1 MGIAEPAAMNAP
13 KEPADPKT
21 DPAPAAPKANKVMIA
36 LVAGNLLVTAGLG
49 GFIVTRPA
57 QDAAGQHSEEKGEK
71 AEDDKSPTEHDEG
84 TDPAEGDK
92 AEGEQKEGEKK
103 EGDKAEGEKKEGDK
117 AEGDKKEGEKKEGE
131 KKEGEKKEG
140 EKKAGA
146 AEGAPKEGVG
156 ASTTARLDDIIVRLR
171 NPEIDRYARLTLD
184 VEMADPGDLGQLTLR
199 SPHIRDAVIT
209 ALSEKTFEDLRG
221 AEGLGRMKALLRERI
236 DEVVPGEVSAIYISG
251 FIVQ

>member
-92 AEGEQKEGEKK
+92 AEGE
-103 EGDKAEGEKKEGDK
+103 KKEGDK
-117 AEGDKKEGEKKEGE
+117 AEGDKKEGE

>member
-92 AEGEQKEGEKK
+92 AEGEKKEGDKA

-131 KKEGEKKEG
+131 KK
-140 EKKAGA
+140 AGA

-156 ASTTARLDDIIVRLR
+156 GSTTARLDDIIVRLR

-184 VEMADPGDLGQLTLR
+184 VEMANPGDLGQLTLR

>member
-84 TDPAEGDK
+84 TDPA
-92 AEGEQKEGEKK
+92 

>member
-92 AEGEQKEGEKK
+92 AEGEKKEGEKK
-103 EGDKAEGEKKEGDK
+103 EGDKAEGD
-117 AEGDKKEGEKKEGE
+117 KKEGE